1 MFCVAPGF
9 AEGLSRPATLLVGDL
24 SFLHDINGL
33 NLLRGGE
40 LRPPLT
46 VVLINNAGGGIFS
59 FLPIAS
65 SIPEDEF
72 TPLWATPQNVD
83 LEAMCRAQGIPHQ
96 RVTTPEGLVP
106 ALQAA
111 WGINRHSV
119 VEVITDRSTNVELH
133 RRIQA
138 AALRAAQH
146 CHWLASKLDVA
157 VSSSAPSLSLA
168 PVPDSVGQLAEA
180 GSGCRPLVTDGLHWR
195 RYSLPLALPLT
206 TPPMPSSSSNS
217 NSSSGPSLST
227 GIGVREGLLLQLRLS
242 WTDGSVAG
250 EGVGDVA
257 PLPGLHS
264 ETLEEAEVQVAAL
277 SGLLDG
283 VTVRPSLAL
292 LGGRPGAWLGA
303 RVGLDPT
310 WLLPSVSG
318 RSQ

>member
-1 MFCVAPGF
+1 MGHPTECGLGGHVPGAGHSTPKGHNTRGSGARIAGTNVHPCVT
-9 AEGLSRPATLLVGDL
+9 AE
-24 SFLHDINGL
+24 I
-33 NLLRGGE
+33 
-40 LRPPLT
+40 
-46 VVLINNAGGGIFS
+46 
-59 FLPIAS
+59 
-65 SIPEDEF
+65 
-72 TPLWATPQNVD
+72 
-83 LEAMCRAQGIPHQ
+83 
-96 RVTTPEGLVP
+96 
-106 ALQAA
+106 
-111 WGINRHSV
+111 
-119 VEVITDRSTNVELH
+119 EVITDRSTNVELH

-168 PVPDSVGQLAEA
+168 PVPDSASQLAEA

-206 TPPMPSSSSNS
+206 TPPMPSGSSNS

-264 ETLEEAEVQVAAL
+264 ETLEEAEVQVC
-277 SGLLDG
+277 
-283 VTVRPSLAL
+283 
-292 LGGRPGAWLGA
+292 GGAQGPC
-303 RVGLDPT
+303 
-310 WLLPSVSG
+310 G
-318 RSQ
+318 RTGRRTRY